1 MIPEQEDFLFVPLGG
16 CGEIGMNLNLFGHAS
31 QWLMVHSLRVFFLLF
46 LSTLSG
52 RRMSFINLEKL
63 DMNLALPFCKVLK
76 KVNIIKLVQPDSIGK
91 KINASLREINS
102 LSAKGLR

>member
-52 RRMSFINLEKL
+52 RTMSLINLV
-63 DMNLALPFCKVLK
+63 NLEL
-76 KVNIIKLVQPDSIGK
+76 GH
-91 KINASLREINS
+91 
-102 LSAKGLR
+102 